1 VPNVVEL
8 TRNKR
13 HGFCCGA
20 GGGRM
25 FMEEHEGQR
34 VNFNRAD
41 EIIETGVE
49 AVAVAC
55 PFCNIMLTD
64 GMKQRNVD
72 DQIQVLDVAELV
84 AQSLPDVP
92 VSNLVRKKDRDA
104 AAGSAAAP
112 ASDKAK

>member
-25 FMEEHEGQR
+25 FMEEHGER

-41 EIIETGVE
+41 EIIDANVE
-49 AVAVAC
+49 AAVVAC

-72 DQIQVLDVAELV
+72 DKVQVLDIAELV
-84 AQSLPDVP
+84 AQSIPDVP
-92 VSNLVRKKDRDA
+92 LSSLVRKRDRSG
-104 AAGSAAAP
+104 AGSAAAAP
-112 ASDKAK
+112 SDKAKS

>member
-1 VPNVVEL
+1 VLAAVGVPNIVEME
-8 TRNKR
+8 RNKR

-25 FMEEHEGQR
+25 FMEEHDGTR
-34 VNFNRAD
+34 VNVNRTD
-41 EIIETGVE
+41 EVIATGVE

-64 GMKQRNVD
+64 GMKQRDVED
-72 DQIQVLDVAELV
+72 KIAVLDIAEVV

-92 VSNLVRKKDRDA
+92 VGNLVRKKDRDMMR
-104 AAGSAAAP
+104 
-112 ASDKAK
+112 SDETA